1 MARRRPSRVRP
12 GELVVLGVGVAAVVV
27 AGLTW
32 ADATPWPDVPV
43 RALAAGPGGLG
54 GGDADR
60 PDAPAT
66 AANALVDAVDPAAAK
81 AAAVA
86 ARDAATVAVAPGRRV
101 GTKPGAAAPVDL
113 PPQDAASGA
122 PAGGDTARPAA
133 LGGGSAG
140 STRPGVGRMCL
151 LIAPDAAFGV
161 GHNGWAVR
169 LADGRWLEGAT
180 ENNTPNELLSLFD
193 EANDDGAF
201 YVEPGGDADSWMRT
215 VGSFAQVRADF
226 RGRLEHHGRLL
237 HEAGYYRTMR
247 CGDVPAARP
256 AAALATAREV
266 TASGYWIG
274 EDNCLTKA
282 VDVFTAYGA
291 RLPDA
296 TWEQPNDYLSRRL
309 APFGAARAI

>member
-60 PDAPAT
+60 PDATAT
-66 AANALVDAVDPAAAK
+66 AVNAPVDAVDPAAAK

-86 ARDAATVAVAPGRRV
+86 ARDAAVAVAPGRRAGV
-101 GTKPGAAAPVDL
+101 KRGADAPADL
-113 PPQDAASGA
+113 PPRDAAPAA
-122 PAGGDTARPAA
+122 PAGGDTARPAS

-140 STRPGVGRMCL
+140 STRPGGGRMCL
-151 LIAPDAAFGV
+151 LIAPDAALGA

-169 LADGRWLEGAT
+169 LADGRWLAGAT
-180 ENNTPNELLSLFD
+180 ENNTPNELLSIFD
-193 EANDDGAF
+193 EANDDGSF

-226 RGRLEHHGRLL
+226 RGRLEHRGRLL
-237 HEAGYYRTMR
+237 HEAGYYTSMR
-247 CGDVPAARP
+247 CGDLPGAHPEAAV
-256 AAALATAREV
+256 AKAREV

-282 VDVFTAYGA
+282 VDIFTAYGA
-291 RLPDA
+291 HLPDPTWEEPLDYASWRLP
-296 TWEQPNDYLSRRL
+296 
-309 APFGAARAI
+309 PFGASRPV